1 MLSSLG
7 AAVAAESETFT
18 ETRGMTVPLACA
30 LTRRTPT
37 MQQFVLFPYF
47 RGTTLTCE
55 KESTTCQGSM
65 ISNLP
70 PAVTRINQ
78 TDFLCGST

>member
-7 AAVAAESETFT
+7 AAVAAASETFT

-37 MQQFVLFPYF
+37 MQKFLLFPYF
-47 RGTTLTCE
+47 RGTTLTC
-55 KESTTCQGSM
+55 
-65 ISNLP
+65 
-70 PAVTRINQ
+70 
-78 TDFLCGST
+78 